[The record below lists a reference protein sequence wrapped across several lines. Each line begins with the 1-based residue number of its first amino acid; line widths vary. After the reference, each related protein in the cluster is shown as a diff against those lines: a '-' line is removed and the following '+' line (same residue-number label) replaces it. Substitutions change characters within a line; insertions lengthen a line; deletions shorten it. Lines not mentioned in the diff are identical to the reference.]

1 MEQGEEI
8 MTHRSPMRPRA
19 YLGAALAFLALGLVA
34 GLGISGAWNWNASG
48 RAETAAAPAAT
59 VPGLPLKDDLE
70 SPFVTV
76 VERALPAVV
85 HISTLQQSPGGQGSA
100 ELYEGPFGDMLDRMF
115 PDRRRA
121 PELRRSRP
129 SSGSGF
135 LFDPDGRIL
144 TNNHVVD
151 NATDITVTLVDKRT
165 FKAKVVGQDPATDVA
180 VIQIKAPNNVP
191 VLPLGDSDRIRVGDW
206 AIAIGTP
213 LGELEGT
220 VTAGIISAKGRSA
233 LNIVGGGPDYQ
244 DFIQT
249 DASINFG
256 NSGGP
261 LMNIRGEV
269 IGINTAINPSG
280 QGIGFAIPI
289 NLAKRVAEQ
298 LVAHGKVVR
307 GYMGVLPGELTPDL
321 AASFGIDQNS
331 GILIEQ
337 VVDDSPAAR
346 AGFRR
351 GDIVTKFDGH
361 PVHNV
366 TDFRLRV
373 ADTPVDDRVPVEVLR
388 DGKKHTLHV
397 TLADR
402 EVQLASQSGPSG
414 PSGEDSEDV
423 AQLGL
428 GVRQMTREDRA
439 DYGGEEGVLVAD
451 VELGSDAAQKGID
464 PGDLVLEVNGRR
476 IRSTEDFERAMSEAK
491 GSGRPVR
498 LLVGELQRN
507 GQLTTRFVAL
517 RFEGDESR

>member
-1 MEQGEEI
+1 M
-8 MTHRSPMRPRA
+8 SDRPVLRPKA
-19 YLGAALAFLALGLVA
+19 YLATALAFLGIGLVV
-34 GLGISGAWNWNASG
+34 GLGVSGAWNWNTAGEAQSSARSG
-48 RAETAAAPAAT
+48 VAA
-59 VPGLPLKDDLE
+59 PGLPVTDELE
-70 SPFVTV
+70 SPFVRI

-85 HISTLQQSPGGQGSA
+85 HISTLQTPGGDDAA
-100 ELYEGPFGDMLDRMF
+100 EMYEGPFGDMLDRMF
-115 PDRRRA
+115 PDRERA
-121 PELRRSRP
+121 PQMRRSRP

-135 LFDPDGRIL
+135 LIDRDGRIL

-151 NATDITVTLVDKRT
+151 NASDITVTLMDQRT

-180 VIQIKAPNNVP
+180 VIQIKPPADLP

-261 LMNIRGEV
+261 LMNIRGEA

-321 AASFGIDQNS
+321 AESFGIDQDA
-331 GILIEQ
+331 GILINE
-337 VVDDSPAAR
+337 VVDGSPAAR

-351 GDIVTKFDGH
+351 GDIVTKFDGR
-361 PVHNV
+361 VIRDV
-366 TDFRLRV
+366 TDFRLKV
-373 ADTPVDDRVPVEVLR
+373 ADTPVDDRVPVEILR
-388 DGKKHTLHV
+388 GGKPITLYV

-402 EVQLASQSGPSG
+402 EVQLASQTGPARG
-414 PSGEDSEDV
+414 TDRGTPQEIE
-423 AQLGL
+423 QLGL
-428 GVRQMTREDRA
+428 GVREMTREDRA
-439 DYGGEEGVLVAD
+439 DFNGEEGLLVEDVLP
-451 VELGSDAAQKGID
+451 GSPAAEKGLA
-464 PGDLVLEVNGRR
+464 PGDLILEVNGTGV
-476 IRSTEDFERAMSEAK
+476 IRAQDFDRAMAQAK
-491 GSGRPVR
+491 ESGRPAR
-498 LLVGELQRN
+498 LLVGRLQRN
-507 GQLTTRFVAL
+507 GQLVTSYVAL
-517 RFEGDESR
+517 RFEGDEQR